1 MSWLILAACS
11 AGLDPIVPDER
22 ADTGTPVGGDTELD
36 TSDTD
41 RVDSGLGKPGKDD
54 TGKDTD
60 TEPPDEDKPP
70 IIPAFSASEEET
82 KVRFIFVVED
92 PNDDM
97 GGGKVEIS
105 VDGTKQSWAYP
116 GGVQWSDGGTA
127 FVVWDL
133 EDFPP
138 EKATTC
144 RMIATDYTGLESEP
158 VTTTFTRSAWTT
170 EITEAGDRPADAVGI
185 GRVDPPGTING
196 NMYATGNDGYNFT
209 ADIDYVK
216 FRLARSGTFS
226 FTLSWDE
233 ASGDYDLYLMD
244 ADLNVINSAATYDFP
259 EELGATLDADT
270 DYYVA
275 VAGWDGPGG
284 NYSIRIE

>member
-11 AGLDPIVPDER
+11 AGLDTISPDDR
-22 ADTGTPVGGDTELD
+22 PPDSDTPLGGDTELD
-36 TSDTD
+36 TSEVDPVDT
-41 RVDSGLGKPGKDD
+41 GLDKPDKDD
-54 TGKDTD
+54 TGKDT
-60 TEPPDEDKPP
+60 EPDPGGDSPP
-70 IIPAFSASEEET
+70 VIPAFSASEEET

-92 PNDDM
+92 PDEDM
-97 GGGKVEIS
+97 PGGKVEIS
-105 VDGTKQSWAYP
+105 VDGDTQSWAYP
-116 GGVQWSDGGTA
+116 SGVQWSDGGTA

-133 EDFPP
+133 DDFPP

-144 RMIATDYTGLESEP
+144 RMIATDLRGNESQP
-158 VTTTFTRSAWTT
+158 STTTFTRSSWTT
-170 EITEAGDRPADAVGI
+170 SVTEAGDRPADAVGI

-196 NMYATGNDGYNFT
+196 NMYATGNDGYSFT

-233 ASGDYDLYLMD
+233 AAGDYDLYLMD
-244 ADLNVINSAATYDFP
+244 ADLEVINSAATYDFP
-259 EELGATLDADT
+259 EELGASLDADT
-270 DYYVA
+270 DYFIA